1 MTPHRIVNPEG
12 MAAPVGYAHAVV
24 AAPGRLV
31 FLGGQV
37 AHDADGVCRGDSLVE
52 QFERALANVVRALEA
67 AGGFPEHLVSM
78 QIYTTDVAA
87 YRAAARELGDLY
99 RRALGRHY
107 PAMALLEVRALYD
120 PNALVEFVC
129 TAVVPEVG

>member
-1 MTPHRIVNPEG
+1 VTPHRIVNPEG
-12 MAAPVGYAHAVV
+12 LASPVGYAHAIV

-52 QFERALANVVRALEA
+52 QFERALGNVVKALES
-67 AGGFPEHLVSM
+67 AGGSPEHLVSV

-87 YRAAARELGDLY
+87 YRAAASELGELY
-99 RRALGRHY
+99 RRAAGRHY
-107 PAMALLEVRALYD
+107 PAMALFEVNALFD
-120 PNALVEFVC
+120 PDALVELVC
-129 TAVVPEVG
+129 TAVVPEEG